1 MAACINTMQVL
12 LENIDTANVKIIS
25 WVIDPDSLLKENRT
39 PSETFWDNYQKGQ
52 VLCYALLILGI
63 MLIWI

>member
-39 PSETFWDNYQKGQ
+39 PSETF
-52 VLCYALLILGI
+52 
-63 MLIWI
+63 